1 MEPIYSIL
9 TFPQHFSEGRLH
21 FNIVVLPRNINLRNP
36 LPSGAPAF
44 VDATFQFDTQIIN
57 QLDGLPLFS
66 TVTHTE
72 TPQIA
77 ILPVNKKAVI
87 DEVIAQMEANDGLQ
101 ISENQALNKDS
112 GARAQAQKYA
122 TKNVAIKKYLPQTY
136 RNSFNFTSSRTRFA
150 VTDDSYEC
158 IIKNKDRHLTDELT
172 DRRYISWGKL
182 VGFILRNSVL
192 AEKAGL
198 IYKASIPVS
207 GDVFKKGGWLFTRF
221 GSGSEFGTTHCAIYA
236 ARLPALKNDRT
247 LFAPVLF
254 PVTEIA
260 ANNATY
266 DAVMQEA
273 ILYNDGFAKIVHANQ
288 PVNQDLLQESDTT
301 NPPLKDLGLQLGW
314 DDEQLTIWGNRQL
327 RQKDELT
334 DLPIDAPLGVFGYK
348 VDIRK
353 LGDSTW
359 FSQNRVMASQDIKM
373 QNGEVLFAQ
382 NRPFELPT
390 EVHPSS
396 HGNTMEEGFW
406 LPMYFAAWNGKCM
419 VIPDREAQEI
429 HLLEKPRVAVSGL
442 ASTNAVN
449 LQPKK
454 NFHPFHQ
461 DPTQTVALRYG
472 HDYEVRIRLMDI
484 SGGSPKL
491 ESEPLNGGQKSVA
504 QAHFRRNIKAGA
516 VKISNINEFFR
527 MQTSSLV
534 RDTSVLENILDE
546 DNILRI
552 KRPDL
557 SYPSV
562 AYTGKYEDA
571 GELLKNKINGISVP
585 ADPADRS
592 QQTIG
597 LPDPDVNSF
606 KVLVEVKSLEMDNVL
621 SENGREAYILWQEKT
636 FTLPKD
642 LAAENYDLAA
652 SIKIVYQDFH
662 QLDLLNNYTGDEDAD
677 ELLLPTSRHLRLTF
691 IPIVDFAD
699 DDYAAKFVA
708 SGTPLSL
715 NAYKAAEEEP
725 ELLSPIKGG
734 LRAFYLQPESKPE
747 VSEHNKL
754 KLAST
759 KTMVNVTAP
768 ELKRLA
774 EALDL
779 SSHNLTLQGEPGQRV
794 QFGVSNEIRHSL
806 APESGSVTLS
816 SVNELFNR
824 WIIAVDFSVLRDWS
838 WQGFEPD
845 SITVMR
851 KVHAADTE
859 LMEIGSVQLKDTAN
873 MQMLQDADRTTTRV
887 MFLDS
892 IDPKK
897 YQKNFPRELF
907 AEYSLKLNFKNEETV
922 TDEFETLNIQL
933 PVTVIPHQ
941 VPKLVS
947 AGVAL
952 TPYQYD
958 RENYRYSDER
968 QKYLWLEFDKAP
980 ENPRTTYYARILAYS
995 PDPYLC
1001 RVDREL
1007 ISNIS
1012 EDQRFNINDEK
1023 IREIIPRMTNDF
1035 AGIGV
1040 MQELIP
1046 EEEEN
1051 ATRYLLPLP
1060 PGLHSASDELFG
1072 FFTYEIRVGHRKE
1085 VWATAQGRYGRP
1097 LKVNGVQHPAPELA
1111 CHAVRSEIKT
1121 PIGKNKYVELS
1132 APHASA
1138 VLNGENITAFPPN
1151 TSLWYSLYTQVM
1163 QADGESFRNI
1173 LIDSGPMPY
1182 HPKKSKINDGGYIKE
1197 NGNRMGTAKL
1207 SVREIGDKLE
1217 ALGLPRS
1224 NSISAIAVEIFPMD
1238 NKWQLD
1244 KGAKRGS
1251 EASYIEEYLATRST
1265 LNPLTDLLGQH
1276 RIYRSSKLT
1285 GITEVC
1291 CEDC

>member
-9 TFPQHFSEGRLH
+9 TFPQHYSEGRLH
-21 FNIVVLPRNINLRNP
+21 FNIVVLPRNINLRKP
-36 LPSGAPAF
+36 LASGAPAF
-44 VDATFQFDTQIIN
+44 VDAAFQFNVKIIN

-66 TVTHTE
+66 AVTHTE
-72 TPQIA
+72 TPQIPV
-77 ILPVNKKAVI
+77 LPVTKKAVI
-87 DEVIAQMEANDGLQ
+87 EEIIAQMELNDGLQ
-101 ISENQALNKDS
+101 ISENPALNKDS
-112 GARAQAQKYA
+112 GARAQSEKYA
-122 TKNVAIKKYLPQTY
+122 AKNVAIKKYLPQTY
-136 RNSFNFTSSRTRFA
+136 RSSFNFSSARTRFA
-150 VTDDSYEC
+150 ATDDSYEC
-158 IIKNKDRHLTDELT
+158 IIKNKNKRLTDEVT

-182 VGFILRNSVL
+182 IAFILRNSAL

-207 GDVFKKGGWLFTRF
+207 GDIFKKGGWLFSTF
-221 GSGSEFGTTHCAIYA
+221 SAGSPFETILSGIYA
-236 ARLPALKNDRT
+236 ARIPALKDDRI

-254 PVTEIA
+254 PVSEVA

-266 DAVMQEA
+266 DAVMQES
-273 ILYNDGFAKIVHANQ
+273 ILYNDGYAKIVHTRQ
-288 PVNQDLLQESDTT
+288 PVSQDMLQESDSS
-301 NPPLKDLGLQLGW
+301 NPPSKDVGLQLGW

-327 RQKDELT
+327 RQKEELT

-373 QNGEVLFAQ
+373 QNGEVLFEQ

-429 HLLEKPRVAVSGL
+429 HHLEKPRVAVPGL
-442 ASTNAVN
+442 GSANAVN

-461 DPTQTVALRYG
+461 DPQHIVPLRYG
-472 HDYEVRIRLMDI
+472 HDYEIRIRLMDI
-484 SGGSPKL
+484 SGGSPEIK
-491 ESEPLNGGQKSVA
+491 SEPLNGGQKPVA
-504 QAHFRRNIKAGA
+504 ETHFRRNIKAGA
-516 VKISNINEFFR
+516 LKILNINDFHR
-527 MQTSSLV
+527 MQTSALV
-534 RDTSVLENILDE
+534 RDTSILENILGE
-546 DNILRI
+546 ENVLRI

-557 SYPSV
+557 SYPSL
-562 AYTGKYEDA
+562 AYTGKYTDA
-571 GELLKNKINGISVP
+571 AQLLKDRINGISIP
-585 ADPADRS
+585 SNPSERS

-606 KVLVEVKSLEMDNVL
+606 KILVEVKSLEMDNVL

-636 FTLPKD
+636 MPLPKN

-652 SIKIVYQDFH
+652 HIKIIYKDFT
-662 QLDLLNNYTGDEDAD
+662 QLDLLNNYTGDEAAD
-677 ELLLPTSRHLRLTF
+677 ELVLPTSRELRLTF
-691 IPIVDFAD
+691 IPILDFAD

-708 SGTPLSL
+708 TGVPLSL
-715 NAYKAAEEEP
+715 KAYKTAENEP

-734 LRAFYLQPESKPE
+734 LRAFYLQPENKPQIGDI
-747 VSEHNKL
+747 NKI

-759 KTMVNVTAP
+759 KTLINSTAV
-768 ELKRLA
+768 ELKRLS

-779 SSHNLTLQGEPGQRV
+779 HSHNLTIEGHPGNRV

-824 WIIAVDFSVLRDWS
+824 WIVAVDFSLLRDWA
-838 WQGFEPD
+838 WQGLEPD
-845 SITVMR
+845 SMIIKR
-851 KVHAADTE
+851 KVHGFDSE
-859 LMEIGSVQLKDTAN
+859 FIEIGSIQLKDAAN
-873 MQMLQDADRTTTRV
+873 MQMLRDADRTQSRI

-892 IDPKK
+892 VDPKK
-897 YQKNFPRELF
+897 FQKKFPRVLM
-907 AEYSLKLNFKNEETV
+907 AEYNLELNFKNTATV
-922 TDEFETLNIQL
+922 SDKMETLKIEL

-941 VPKLVS
+941 IPKLVS

-952 TPYQYD
+952 TPYQHD
-958 RENYRYSDER
+958 TENYRYSEER
-968 QKYLWLEFDKAP
+968 QKYLWFEFDEAP
-980 ENPRTTYYARILAYS
+980 ENPRTTYFGRILAYS

-1001 RVDREL
+1001 RIDRDL
-1007 ISNIS
+1007 LLNIS
-1012 EDQRFNINDEK
+1012 EDQRFNINEEK
-1023 IREIIPRMTNDF
+1023 IREIIPDMHDDL

-1046 EEEEN
+1046 EEQEN
-1051 ATRYLLPLP
+1051 AIRYLLPLP
-1060 PGLHSASDELFG
+1060 PGLHAASDELFG

-1085 VWATAQGRYGRP
+1085 VWSTAQARYGRS
-1097 LKVNGVQHPAPELA
+1097 LKVNGVQHPAPELF
-1111 CHAVRSEIKT
+1111 CHAVRSEVSS
-1121 PIGKNKYVELS
+1121 PLGKNKYVELS
-1132 APHASA
+1132 ASHASA
-1138 VLNGENITAFPPN
+1138 VLNGKNVTAFPPN

-1182 HPKKSKINDGGYIKE
+1182 RPKKSKQNDGAYIKE
-1197 NGNRMGTAKL
+1197 NGHRLGTAKL
-1207 SVREIGDKLE
+1207 LVQEIGDKLE

-1224 NSISAIAVEIFPMD
+1224 NSISAIAVEVFPMD
-1238 NKWQLD
+1238 NKWQLE
-1244 KGAKRGS
+1244 KNPKRGS
-1251 EASYIEEYLATRST
+1251 EATYIEEYLAKRSQ
-1265 LNPLTDLLGQH
+1265 LNPLTDLLGKH

-1285 GITEVC
+1285 SITEVC